1 LKILIPIYNESE
13 SVVDCLDKV
22 NSQIKKLDSY
32 DIDVICINDGSE
44 DNSLDLLEP
53 FKNQITILSSDV
65 NFGLSEVFN
74 SVIQYTKEK
83 NYNYLV
89 IFDADLQYLIEDL
102 ETLLLKI
109 NETKADILIGSRNF
123 RSKNHFKVLKKYLQ
137 IIGSKAIS
145 FILGKQIKE
154 SQSRL
159 RPIGTGDIYTSPPP
173 LKGLVPV
180 LSEPF
185 NSWKENI
192 CLVPSTF
199 KNSLKDTYQGIS
211 PALTLQIVSSDYNES
226 LKIINKPVTS
236 IELETWE
243 AIYKRWKEW
252 LLDLEN
258 SNYTINFEG
267 PTDYIVWGKKESTA
281 KNKKI
286 GLSLSIYYSNKIV
299 ERKINSIREKLKQDL
314 ANSKGHEKRKLD
326 VQELLIKNIS
336 EYITMQNKAKSLLTL
351 PSPTKKQIIEAQSL
365 FKEAKRKKRSR
376 ESIVNRINFH
386 KKKLSEI
393 ECFESFLDSFIYE
406 ENEDNKNKLES
417 IIELKEEV
425 EEYICIKKN
434 NSKFKLKRKKETSLH
449 IKEIQ
454 SPSGLK
460 IQIGGNN
467 RQNELISLKKG
478 KKGDLWFHAQETP
491 GSHVVLKS
499 SNGLF
504 DDKDIE
510 LAADLASFFSRS
522 RGNKLTPIIMVPIE
536 NLKRIS
542 GSLPGTVS
550 HRGGKVLWGKAE
562 RAAKYF
568 HQK

>member
-1 LKILIPIYNESE
+1 MNKVPIQIMDLTTLKAVVFELSQDIVPSRFETAQQIDSHTIQLGLRTLEKLTWIEISWLPESPVIVSIPPPKRYGEKST
-13 SVVDCLDKV
+13 LAK
-22 NSQIKKLDSY
+22 QIKHLLVNLALV
-32 DIDVICINDGSE
+32 DITQIGFERIVR
-44 DNSLDLLEP
+44 
-53 FKNQITILSSDV
+53 FKFSSRP
-65 NFGLSEVFN
+65 G
-74 SVIQYTKEK
+74 KEIEK
-83 NYNYLV
+83 E
-89 IFDADLQYLIEDL
+89 LIVEMMGKHSNI
-102 ETLLLKI
+102 LLL
-109 NETKADILIGSRNF
+109 D
-123 RSKNHFKVLKKYLQ
+123 RSGKV
-137 IIGSKAIS
+137 IT
-145 FILGKQIKE
+145 LGKQIKE

-199 KNSLKDTYQGIS
+199 KDSLKETYQGIS
-211 PALTLQIVSSDYNES
+211 PALTLQIVSSNYNES

-252 LLDLEN
+252 LLDLKN

-286 GLSLSIYYSNKIV
+286 GLSLSIYYSNKIL
-299 ERKINSIREKLKQDL
+299 ERKINSIREKLKKDL
-314 ANSKGHEKRKLD
+314 ADSKGHEKRKLD

-336 EYITMQNKAKSLLTL
+336 EYVTMQNKAKSILTL

-376 ESIVNRINFH
+376 ESILNRINFH
-386 KKKLSEI
+386 KKKISDI
-393 ECFESFLDSFIYE
+393 QCCESFLNSFLYE

-434 NSKFKLKRKKETSLH
+434 NSKFKLNRKKENSSN

-454 SPSGLK
+454 SPNGLR
-460 IQIGGNN
+460 IQIGANN
-467 RQNELISLKKG
+467 RQNELISLRKG

-499 SNGLF
+499 SDGLMEET
-504 DDKDIE
+504 DIQ
-510 LAADLASFFSRS
+510 LAADLASFFSRA

-536 NLKRIS
+536 NLQRIS

>member
-1 LKILIPIYNESE
+1 MNKVPIQIMDLTTLKAVVFELSQDIVPSRFETAQQIDSHTIQLGLRTLEKLTWIEISWLPESPVIVSIPPPKRYGEKST
-13 SVVDCLDKV
+13 LAK
-22 NSQIKKLDSY
+22 QIKHLLVNLALV
-32 DIDVICINDGSE
+32 DITQIGFERIVR
-44 DNSLDLLEP
+44 
-53 FKNQITILSSDV
+53 FKFSSRP
-65 NFGLSEVFN
+65 G
-74 SVIQYTKEK
+74 KEIEK
-83 NYNYLV
+83 E
-89 IFDADLQYLIEDL
+89 LIVEL
-102 ETLLLKI
+102 MGRHSNILLL
-109 NETKADILIGSRNF
+109 D
-123 RSKNHFKVLKKYLQ
+123 RSGKV
-137 IIGSKAIS
+137 IT
-145 FILGKQIKE
+145 LGKQIKE

-173 LKGLVPV
+173 LKGLVPI

-199 KNSLKDTYQGIS
+199 KNSLKETYQGIS
-211 PALTLQIVSSDYNES
+211 PALTLQIVSSNYNES

-252 LLDLEN
+252 LLDLKN

-267 PTDYIVWGKKESTA
+267 PTDYIVWGKKESKA

-351 PSPTKKQIIEAQSL
+351 ASPTKKQIIEAQSL

-393 ECFESFLDSFIYE
+393 QCCESFLDSFLYE

-434 NSKFKLKRKKETSLH
+434 NSKFKLNRKKENSSN

-454 SPSGLK
+454 SPNGLR
-460 IQIGGNN
+460 IQIGADN
-467 RQNELISLKKG
+467 RQNELISLRKG

-499 SNGLF
+499 SDGLMEET
-504 DDKDIE
+504 DIQ
-510 LAADLASFFSRS
+510 LAADLASFFSRA

-536 NLKRIS
+536 NLQRIP

>member
-1 LKILIPIYNESE
+1 MNKVPIQIMDLTTLKAVVFELSQDIVPSRFENAQQIDSNTVQLGFRTIERLTWIEISWLAESPRIVSIPPPKRYGEKSTLAKQLKHLLVNLALVEIKQNGFERIVRFRFSSRPGE
-13 SVVDCLDKV
+13 EIEKELVVELMGRHS
-22 NSQIKKLDSY
+22 NI
-32 DIDVICINDGSE
+32 
-44 DNSLDLLEP
+44 
-53 FKNQITILSSDV
+53 
-65 NFGLSEVFN
+65 
-74 SVIQYTKEK
+74 
-83 NYNYLV
+83 
-89 IFDADLQYLIEDL
+89 
-102 ETLLLKI
+102 LLLDR
-109 NETKADILIGSRNF
+109 TG
-123 RSKNHFKVLKKYLQ
+123 KV
-137 IIGSKAIS
+137 IT
-145 FILGKQIKE
+145 LGKKIKE

-252 LLDLEN
+252 LLDLKN

-336 EYITMQNKAKSLLTL
+336 EYITMQNKANRLLTL
-351 PSPTKKQIIEAQSL
+351 QSPSKKQIIEAQSL

-386 KKKLSEI
+386 KKKISDI
-393 ECFESFLDSFIYE
+393 QCCESFIDSFLYE

-434 NSKFKLKRKKETSLH
+434 NSKFKLSKNKGNSSN

-454 SPSGLK
+454 SPSGLT
-460 IQIGGNN
+460 IQIGSNN

-478 KKGDLWFHAQETP
+478 KKGDIWFHAQEIP
-491 GSHVVLKS
+491 GSHIVLKS
-499 SNGLF
+499 SNGLA
-504 DDKDIE
+504 DEKDIQ
-510 LAADLASFFSRS
+510 LAADLASFCSRA
-522 RGNKLTPIIMVPIE
+522 RGNKLVPIIMTPIE
-536 NLKRIS
+536 NLQRIS
-542 GSLPGTVS
+542 GALPGTVS

-562 RAAKYF
+562 RAEKYF
-568 HQK
+568 HHK

>member
-1 LKILIPIYNESE
+1 MNKVPIQIMDLTTLKAVVFELSQDIVPSRFETAQQIDSHTIQLGLRTLEKLTWIEISWLPESPIIVSIPPPKRYGEKST
-13 SVVDCLDKV
+13 LAK
-22 NSQIKKLDSY
+22 QIKHLLVNLALV
-32 DIDVICINDGSE
+32 DITQIGFERIVR
-44 DNSLDLLEP
+44 
-53 FKNQITILSSDV
+53 FKFSSRP
-65 NFGLSEVFN
+65 G
-74 SVIQYTKEK
+74 KEIEK
-83 NYNYLV
+83 E
-89 IFDADLQYLIEDL
+89 LIVEL
-102 ETLLLKI
+102 MGKHSNILLL
-109 NETKADILIGSRNF
+109 D
-123 RSKNHFKVLKKYLQ
+123 RSGKV
-137 IIGSKAIS
+137 IT
-145 FILGKQIKE
+145 LGKQIKE

-258 SNYTINFEG
+258 SNYTIKFEG

-314 ANSKGHEKRKLD
+314 ANCKGHEKRKLD

-393 ECFESFLDSFIYE
+393 QCCESFLDSFMYE

-434 NSKFKLKRKKETSLH
+434 NSKFKLKRKKENSLN

-478 KKGDLWFHAQETP
+478 KKGDLWFHAQEIP

-499 SNGLF
+499 SDGLV
-504 DDKDIE
+504 DETDIQ
-510 LAADLASFFSRS
+510 LAADLASFFSRA
-522 RGNKLTPIIMVPIE
+522 RGNKLTSVIMVPIE
-536 NLKRIS
+536 NLKRLS

-568 HQK
+568 YQK

>member
-1 LKILIPIYNESE
+1 MNKVPIQIMDLTTLKAVVFELSQDIIPSRFENAQQIDSHTIQLGLRTLEKLTWIEISWLAESPRIVSIAPPKRYGE
-13 SVVDCLDKV
+13 KSTLAK
-22 NSQIKKLDSY
+22 QIKHLLVNLALV
-32 DIDVICINDGSE
+32 DITQISFERIVR
-44 DNSLDLLEP
+44 
-53 FKNQITILSSDV
+53 FKFSSRP
-65 NFGLSEVFN
+65 G
-74 SVIQYTKEK
+74 KEIEK
-83 NYNYLV
+83 E
-89 IFDADLQYLIEDL
+89 LIVEL
-102 ETLLLKI
+102 MGRHSNILLLDR
-109 NETKADILIGSRNF
+109 TG
-123 RSKNHFKVLKKYLQ
+123 KV
-137 IIGSKAIS
+137 IT
-145 FILGKQIKE
+145 LGKKIKE

-173 LKGLVPV
+173 LKGLVPEI
-180 LSEPF
+180 SESF

-192 CLVPSTF
+192 CLVPTTF

-211 PALTLQIVSSDYNES
+211 PALTLQIASNNYNES
-226 LKIINKPVTS
+226 LKIINQSVTS
-236 IELETWE
+236 IELKTWE
-243 AIYKRWKEW
+243 AIHKRWKEW
-252 LLDLEN
+252 LLDIEN

-281 KNKKI
+281 KNTKI
-286 GLSLSIYYSNKIV
+286 GLSLSIYYSNKIL

-314 ANSKGHEKRKLD
+314 AKSKGHEKRKLD
-326 VQELLIKNIS
+326 AQELLIKNIS

-351 PSPTKKQIIEAQSL
+351 PSPTKKQISEAQSL
-365 FKEAKRKKRSR
+365 FKESKRKKRSG
-376 ESIVNRINFH
+376 ESILNRINFH
-386 KKKLSEI
+386 KKKISDI
-393 ECFESFLDSFIYE
+393 QCCESFLDSFLYE
-406 ENEDNKNKLES
+406 ENEDNKNKLDS

-434 NSKFKLKRKKETSLH
+434 NSKFKLNRKKENSST

-467 RQNELISLKKG
+467 RQNELISLRKG

-499 SNGLF
+499 SDGLV
-504 DDKDIE
+504 DETDIQ
-510 LAADLASFFSRS
+510 LAADLASFFSRA
-522 RGNKLTPIIMVPIE
+522 RGNKITPIIMVPIE
-536 NLKRIS
+536 NLQRIS

-550 HRGGKVLWGKAE
+550 HRGGKVMWGKAE